1 MKWVFLGLS
10 EVACRLVA
18 HSSPI
23 NISALP
29 TRAPV
34 VMCTV
39 NAAFHRV
46 LPRSIWATFC
56 LEWLILNSVD
66 AKRSANEPKAL
77 VCPSIS
83 SSGIEASP
91 SSYVSR
97 KISFSSESFSGKG
110 SLPGLSPAA

>member
-10 EVACRLVA
+10 EVSCRLVA
-18 HSSPI
+18 HPSPI

-29 TRAPV
+29 MRAPV

-39 NAAFHRV
+39 NAAVHHL

-56 LEWLILNSVD
+56 LEWLINSVD

-83 SSGIEASP
+83 SPEP
-91 SSYVSR
+91 
-97 KISFSSESFSGKG
+97 
-110 SLPGLSPAA
+110 

>member
-10 EVACRLVA
+10 EVA
-18 HSSPI
+18 HPSPI

-39 NAAFHRV
+39 NVAVHHV
-46 LPRSIWATFC
+46 LPRSIWPTFC
-56 LEWLILNSVD
+56 LEWLILNSVK
-66 AKRSANEPKAL
+66 AKRSADEPKAL

-83 SSGIEASP
+83 SSEP
-91 SSYVSR
+91 Y
-97 KISFSSESFSGKG
+97 
-110 SLPGLSPAA
+110 